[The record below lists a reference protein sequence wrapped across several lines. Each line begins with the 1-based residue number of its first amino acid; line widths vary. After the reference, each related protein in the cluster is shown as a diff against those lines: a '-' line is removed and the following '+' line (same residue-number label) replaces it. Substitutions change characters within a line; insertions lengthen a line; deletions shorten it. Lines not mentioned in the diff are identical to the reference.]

1 MIVGGN
7 RTIVFWSDKFERS
20 TIKRSTVGFLVPDLG
35 YRTDEYRQYGEVG
48 SVNNS
53 IDYMH

>member
-35 YRTDEYRQYGEVG
+35 YRTDEYRQYGDVG